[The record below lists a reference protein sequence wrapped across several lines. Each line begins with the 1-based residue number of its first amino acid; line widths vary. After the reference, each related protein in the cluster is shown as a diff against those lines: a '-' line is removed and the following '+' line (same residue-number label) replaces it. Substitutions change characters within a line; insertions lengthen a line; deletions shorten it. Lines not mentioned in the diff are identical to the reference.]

1 VGDTFAVAELDESVH
16 RACGLHTHNR
26 CAKAPRKR
34 HVPSKRVAVSGDNAI
49 GTLFRRLDATAYKPP
64 PTLLLSCR
72 HARRGASALE
82 LMQTMTRSGPDT
94 PRLPAR
100 SQFAAEA
107 FSVTVVAISS
117 MIQFGTC
124 QAMRLRPRP
133 STLRTSPSRAGSV
146 GHSFTERT
154 TPPCCSATRDCGPPR
169 SAVTRMAQPDGHER
183 NVAS

>member
-1 VGDTFAVAELDESVH
+1 MSPSTVRVAFTRTTVAPRLRASAMFRANVSRSLGIMRSGRSFAVSTRQH
-16 RACGLHTHNR
+16 TSPRRA
-26 CAKAPRKR
+26 
-34 HVPSKRVAVSGDNAI
+34 
-49 GTLFRRLDATAYKPP
+49 
-64 PTLLLSCR
+64 LLLSCR

-154 TPPCCSATRDCGPPR
+154 TPPCCSATRDCGSPR